1 MAGPFLLLTAV
12 RRISCPELLA
22 HFLIRTFTGH
32 SILKS
37 KEVYQLLPKLPSCT
51 RKIVAPAVFAVR
63 HCLAHLVL
71 D

>member
-37 KEVYQLLPKLPSCT
+37 KEVY
-51 RKIVAPAVFAVR
+51 
-63 HCLAHLVL
+63 
-71 D
+71 